1 MDSCGSVFAILW
13 KEDEDLV
20 GVLSPLVSCRIL
32 GGAEMILKKE
42 WVPKKKEI
50 ICQRKYDAKD
60 SRYIHVHV
68 CCLLLLLQ
76 GLRFLIVIYDWIHS
90 IIWYIILLGAVSS

>member
-42 WVPKKKEI
+42 WVPKKKRLFVKESMM
-50 ICQRKYDAKD
+50 QRIQGTYTYMCAA
-60 SRYIHVHV
+60 
-68 CCLLLLLQ
+68 CCCCC
-76 GLRFLIVIYDWIHS
+76 RV
-90 IIWYIILLGAVSS
+90 

>member
-1 MDSCGSVFAILW
+1 MDSFDGFMRVAILW

-42 WVPKKKEI
+42 WVPKKKRLFVKESMM
-50 ICQRKYDAKD
+50 QRIQGTYTYMCAA
-60 SRYIHVHV
+60 
-68 CCLLLLLQ
+68 CCCCC
-76 GLRFLIVIYDWIHS
+76 RV
-90 IIWYIILLGAVSS
+90 